1 MRNGFNGELTAR
13 RTALTSSKQEL
24 ESIYGE
30 TMGSDEVVRSKKE
43 LVEKISK
50 ALLVADAAFT
60 SLNGTIKSIK
70 IAVDSCHT
78 NIKQPYKIVCVF
90 FEMDWSTLR
99 GSLQCMMQLRLHIH
113 SSL

>member
-13 RTALTSSKQEL
+13 RTALATSKQEL

-30 TMGSDEVVRSKKE
+30 TMGSDEVVRSNKD

-78 NIKQPYKIVCVF
+78 KSNMQNSMCFI

-99 GSLQCMMQLRLHIH
+99 RSLQCMMQLRLHMH